1 MKLKIIIVFFTS
13 FLIVAY
19 NQLLFSQQTISDP
32 LNKTPTLIESSEL
45 ILVWSERLS
54 DGSGY
59 RFGQKIY
66 DYNDANPNPP
76 NQLIAGLRGDEQ
88 GATNNSQVAVATGDF
103 NGDSKTD
110 FVSAYVN
117 PQNKVRMVIPTI
129 NPQNFGWSTVN
140 SILSQGTINSTNEY
154 YRRIRLAAGNFDT
167 DRQAEFVLAYIDNTN
182 KIRLELYD
190 TDGSLVPVYR
200 GGINDESSHTTLT
213 RFNITT
219 ADFNGDGKDEIVIS
233 GVDPTGG
240 GGNSWGIFV
249 KVYEVTGSGQFTLV
263 PKAKQVIFNQPQFS
277 LSTLNLSLA
286 KGDYNNDI
294 KPDLALAFSFFTQ
307 SMSDNDS
314 YLYLLEVSGN
324 LNTIT
329 FNTTRRV
336 MRNSVGQNQMAK
348 NDLVSGDLNGDGKDE
363 IFWGIEG
370 NVYVYEPD
378 TAMVPVYRT
387 EIGGLFT
394 SDTDDQLTNNYL
406 GILDVDRDFKDD
418 LVTVESFYS
427 GDPNSNQ
434 YFRLRVY
441 GISGNNIS
449 SIFLKAQRNN
459 EENIQINGGVSE
471 FRNYAIALGD
481 FNGDRVRLGSPSRY
495 QITDI
500 LQPMV
505 ILNAPPIHFDI
516 FNGVVYDLNGCYNGN
531 NCDFYSQYQKVSS
544 QSVEVQSEIHRDW
557 GVSASLSGG
566 GSILGLGVKA
576 SMTANYGEKFQRTSN
591 SSQTVTV
598 GIQVTASEDDY
609 IYATVADYDVWEYP
623 VYTDSGFQGNLLV
636 LFPLLKEN
644 RWFPAKSWSGSLYKP
659 NHEVSN
665 ILSYYAYTDSLEQN
679 EDLAVR
685 IKGSLNESFVLNG
698 NSNIDWFQTFTE
710 FQQNQSLASRRVGL
724 EVGATVSGWGLEVG
738 VSGNYSQEEIS
749 THTTSV
755 TEQIS
760 LKVHLDNVNMGLGE
774 VSYLVTP
781 YSYWAKNGALVIDY
795 AVRPEVSA
803 PGGTQTWW
811 QVNYQSKSDPA
822 FILPWRYDPE
832 KGFTLQDP
840 NKRFQ
845 TKEITF
851 QPADVHPGDTVLVKA
866 RIHNY
871 SLIPTP
877 SAVNVKF
884 YVGDPD
890 SGGTLI
896 TALNGQSVFSTSGV
910 IPSRGKQEVQMQ
922 WAIPSN
928 LPLFSRIYAVIDPDN
943 QIDELHTNNN
953 KGWAVL
959 GRTVPTSVEDD
970 ENVFVSDYQLYQ
982 NYPNPFN
989 PSTKI
994 VYSIPSFGKVTIKIF
1009 DILGNEISTL
1019 VDDIKSA
1026 GMHEVEFNPTS
1037 NTLNLASG
1045 VYFYQLKVS
1054 DPTGKNNT
1062 FITTK
1067 KMMLLK

>member
-1 MKLKIIIVFFTS
+1 MVKLRYKGILLF
-13 FLIVAY
+13 FLIIAI
-19 NQLLFSQQTISDP
+19 NQLLSAQQSNSDP

-59 RFGQKIY
+59 KFGQKIY

-76 NQLIAGLRGDEQ
+76 NQLLTGIRGDEQ
-88 GATNNSQVAVATGDF
+88 SATNNSQVAVTAGDF
-103 NGDSKTD
+103 NGDGKTD

-117 PQNKVRMVIPTI
+117 TQNKVRMVIPQI
-129 NPQNFGWSTVN
+129 NPQNFGWSQVS
-140 SILSQGTINSTNEY
+140 SILSQGTINSTNEFF
-154 YRRIRLAAGNFDT
+154 RRMRLVAGNFDS
-167 DRQAEFVLAYIDNTN
+167 DPQHEFALAFIDNTN
-182 KIRLELYD
+182 KVRIEIYD
-190 TDGSLVPVYR
+190 TDGTLSPVYR
-200 GGINDESSHTTLT
+200 GGINDETSHSTLT

-219 ADFNGDGKDEIVIS
+219 ADFNGDGKSEIIIS
-233 GVDPTGG
+233 GVDPSGG
-240 GGNSWGIFV
+240 GTNSWGIFV
-249 KVYEVTGSGQFTLV
+249 KVYEVTGSGSFTLV
-263 PKAKQVIFNQPQFS
+263 PKAKQVIFSQPQFNI
-277 LSTLNLSLA
+277 STLNLSLA
-286 KGDYNNDI
+286 AGDFNNDI
-294 KPDLALAFSFFTQ
+294 KTDLAFAFSFFTQ
-307 SMSDNDS
+307 SLSENDS
-314 YLYLLEVSGN
+314 YLYLIEVSEN

-329 FNTTRRV
+329 FNNTRRV
-336 MRNSVGQNQMAK
+336 TRNSVGQNQMAK
-348 NDLVSGDLNGDGKDE
+348 NDLVAGDLNGDGKDE

-378 TAMVPVYRT
+378 TSMVPVYRT

-394 SDTDDQLTNNYL
+394 GDSDDQLTNNYL

-418 LVTVESFYS
+418 LVTAESFYF

-441 GISGNNIS
+441 GITGNNIS
-449 SIFLKAQRNN
+449 SLFLKAQKTN
-459 EENIQINGGVSE
+459 EENIQINGGTSE
-471 FRNYAIALGD
+471 FRNYALALGD
-481 FNGDRVRLGSPSRY
+481 FNGDRVRLGTPNRY
-495 QITDI
+495 QVTNI

-505 ILNAPPIHFDI
+505 ILNAPPIHFDVI
-516 FNGVVYDLNGCYNGN
+516 NGIIYDLNSCYNGN

-544 QSVEVQSEIHRDW
+544 QSVEVKSEVNRDW

-566 GSILGLGVKA
+566 GNILGLGVKA
-576 SMTANYGEKFQRTSN
+576 SMTANYGEKFQRVSN

-598 GIQVTASEDDY
+598 GIQVTATEDDY

-644 RWFPAKSWSGSLYKP
+644 RWFPAKSWSGSAYKP

-679 EDLAVR
+679 EEMATR

-724 EVGATVSGWGLEVG
+724 EVGASVSGWGIEVG

-760 LKVHLDNVNMGLGE
+760 LKVHLDNINMGLGE

-795 AVRPEVSA
+795 AVRPEISA

-851 QPADVHPGDTVLVKA
+851 QPLDSHPGDTVIVKA
-866 RIHNY
+866 RVHNY

-877 SAVNVKF
+877 GAVKVKF

-896 TALNGQSVFSTSGV
+896 TALNGQSEFITPGV
-910 IPSRGKQEVQMQ
+910 IPARGKQEVQMQ
-922 WAIPSN
+922 WAIPST

-953 KGWAVL
+953 KGWAIL
-959 GRTVPTSVEDD
+959 GKTVPTSVED
-970 ENVFVSDYQLYQ
+970 EQIYTVSDYELYQ

-994 VYSIPSFGKVTIKIF
+994 VYTIPTYGKVTIKVF
-1009 DILGNEISTL
+1009 DVLGREISTL
-1019 VDDIKSA
+1019 VNDIKSA
-1026 GMHEVEFNPTS
+1026 GQHEIEFNTAE
-1037 NTLNLASG
+1037 LGLASG
-1045 VYFYQLKVS
+1045 VYFYQMKVA
-1054 DPTGKNNT
+1054 DQTNFTKE

-1067 KMMLLK
+1067 KMLLIK

>member
-1 MKLKIIIVFFTS
+1 MVKLRYKGILLF
-13 FLIVAY
+13 FLIIAI
-19 NQLLFSQQTISDP
+19 NQLLSAQQSNSDP

-59 RFGQKIY
+59 KFGQKIY

-76 NQLIAGLRGDEQ
+76 NQLLTGIRGDEQ
-88 GATNNSQVAVATGDF
+88 SATNNSQVAVTAGDF
-103 NGDSKTD
+103 NGDGKTD

-117 PQNKVRMVIPTI
+117 TQNKVRMVIPQI
-129 NPQNFGWSTVN
+129 NPQNFGWSQVS
-140 SILSQGTINSTNEY
+140 SILSQGTINSTNEFF
-154 YRRIRLAAGNFDT
+154 RRMRLVAGNFDS
-167 DRQAEFVLAYIDNTN
+167 DPQHEFALAFIDNTN
-182 KIRLELYD
+182 KVRIEIYD
-190 TDGSLVPVYR
+190 TDGTLSPVYR
-200 GGINDESSHTTLT
+200 GGINDETSHSTLT

-219 ADFNGDGKDEIVIS
+219 ADFNGDGKSEIIIS
-233 GVDPTGG
+233 GVDPSGG
-240 GGNSWGIFV
+240 GTNSWGIFV
-249 KVYEVTGSGQFTLV
+249 KVYEVTGSGSFTLV
-263 PKAKQVIFNQPQFS
+263 PKAKQVIFSQPQFNI
-277 LSTLNLSLA
+277 STLNLSLA
-286 KGDYNNDI
+286 AGDFNNDI
-294 KPDLALAFSFFTQ
+294 KTDLAFAFSFFTQ
-307 SMSDNDS
+307 SLSENDS
-314 YLYLLEVSGN
+314 YLYLIEVSEN

-329 FNTTRRV
+329 FNNTRRV
-336 MRNSVGQNQMAK
+336 TRNSVGQNQMAK
-348 NDLVSGDLNGDGKDE
+348 NDLVAGDLNGDGKDE

-378 TAMVPVYRT
+378 TSMVPVYRT

-394 SDTDDQLTNNYL
+394 GDSDDQLTNNYL

-418 LVTVESFYS
+418 LVTAESFYF

-441 GISGNNIS
+441 GITGNNIS
-449 SIFLKAQRNN
+449 SLFLKAQKTN
-459 EENIQINGGVSE
+459 EENIQINGGTSE
-471 FRNYAIALGD
+471 FRNYALALGD
-481 FNGDRVRLGSPSRY
+481 FNGDRVRLGTPNRY
-495 QITDI
+495 QVTNI

-505 ILNAPPIHFDI
+505 ILNAPPIHFDVI
-516 FNGVVYDLNGCYNGN
+516 NGIIYDLNSCYNGN

-544 QSVEVQSEIHRDW
+544 QSVEVKSEVNRDW
-557 GVSASLSGG
+557 GISASLSGG
-566 GSILGLGVKA
+566 GNILGLGVKA
-576 SMTANYGEKFQRTSN
+576 SMTANYGEKFQRVSN

-598 GIQVTASEDDY
+598 GIQVTATEDDY

-644 RWFPAKSWSGSLYKP
+644 RWFPAKSWSGSAYKP

-679 EDLAVR
+679 EEMATR

-724 EVGATVSGWGLEVG
+724 EVGASVSGWGIEVG

-760 LKVHLDNVNMGLGE
+760 LKVHLDNINMGLGE

-795 AVRPEVSA
+795 AVRPEISA

-851 QPADVHPGDTVLVKA
+851 QPLDSHPGDTVIVKA
-866 RIHNY
+866 RVHNY

-877 SAVNVKF
+877 GAVKVKF

-896 TALNGQSVFSTSGV
+896 TALNGQSEFITPGV
-910 IPSRGKQEVQMQ
+910 IPARGKQEVQMQ
-922 WAIPSN
+922 WAIPSS

-953 KGWAVL
+953 KGWAIL
-959 GRTVPTSVEDD
+959 GKTVPTSVED
-970 ENVFVSDYQLYQ
+970 EQIYTVSDYELYQ

-994 VYSIPSFGKVTIKIF
+994 VYTIPTYGKVTIKVF
-1009 DILGNEISTL
+1009 DVLGREISTL
-1019 VDDIKSA
+1019 VNDIKSA
-1026 GMHEVEFNPTS
+1026 GQHEIEFNTAE
-1037 NTLNLASG
+1037 LGLASG
-1045 VYFYQLKVS
+1045 VYFYQMKVA
-1054 DPTGKNNT
+1054 DQTNFTKE

-1067 KMMLLK
+1067 KMLLIK

>member
-1 MKLKIIIVFFTS
+1 MRFIPFK
-13 FLIVAY
+13 LIVIISLIFATC
-19 NQLLFSQQTISDP
+19 QLLLAQQTISDP
-32 LNKTPTLIESSEL
+32 LNKTPTLVESGEL

-76 NQLIAGLRGDEQ
+76 NQLISGIRGNESN
-88 GATNNSQVAVATGDF
+88 ATNNSQVAAATGDF
-103 NGDSKTD
+103 NGDGKTD

-117 PQNKVRMVIPTI
+117 TQNKIRMVIPTI
-129 NPQNFGWSTVN
+129 NPQNFGWSQVN
-140 SILSQGTINSTNEY
+140 AVESQGTINSTNEY
-154 YRRIRLAAGNFDT
+154 YRRMRLVTGNFDD
-167 DRQAEFVLAYIDNTN
+167 DRQSEFVLAYIDNTN
-182 KIRLELYD
+182 KIRLEVYD

-200 GGINDESSHTTLT
+200 GGINDESSHTNLI

-219 ADFNGDGKDEIVIS
+219 ADFNGDGKDEIIIS

-240 GGNSWGIFV
+240 GGNTWGIFV
-249 KVYEVTGSGQFTLV
+249 KIYEITGSGQFSLI
-263 PKAKQVIFNQPQFS
+263 PKARQVIFTQPQFS
-277 LSTLNLSLA
+277 ISTLNINLT
-286 KGDYNNDI
+286 KGDFNFDI
-294 KPDLALAFSFFTQ
+294 KPDLALSFSFFTQ
-307 SMSDNDS
+307 SLGENDS
-314 YLYLLEVSGN
+314 YLYILEVSQN

-329 FNTTRRV
+329 FNTTRRAV
-336 MRNSVGQNQMAK
+336 RNAVGPNSMAK
-348 NDLVSGDLNGDGKDE
+348 TDLTAGDLNGDGMDE
-363 IFWGIEG
+363 LIWGIEG
-370 NVYVYEPD
+370 NVYVYQVD
-378 TAMVPVYRT
+378 TSMVPLYRT
-387 EIGGLFT
+387 EIGGVFT
-394 SDTDDQLTNNYL
+394 GNSDDQLTNNYL
-406 GILDVDRDFKDD
+406 GIIDIDRDFKDD
-418 LVTVESFYS
+418 IVVVESFYF

-434 YFRLRVY
+434 YFRIRVY
-441 GISGNNIS
+441 GITGNDVAA
-449 SIFLKAQRNN
+449 IFLKAQRNN
-459 EENIQINGGVSE
+459 DENIQISGGGSE
-471 FRNYAIALGD
+471 FRNYALALGD
-481 FNGDRVRLGSPSRY
+481 FNGDRIRLGSPARY
-495 QITDI
+495 QVTNI

-516 FNGVVYDLNGCYNGN
+516 FNGVVYDLNSCYNGN
-531 NCDFYSQYQKVSS
+531 NCDFYSLYEKVTN
-544 QSVEVQSEIHRDW
+544 QSVEVQSEVHRDW

-598 GIQVTASEDDY
+598 GIQVTATEDDY

-623 VYTDSGFQGNLLV
+623 IFTDSGYQGNMLV
-636 LFPLLKEN
+636 MFPLLKEN
-644 RWFPAKSWSGSLYKP
+644 RWFPAKSWSGSSYKP

-679 EDLAVR
+679 EEMAIR

-698 NSNIDWFQTFTE
+698 NSNIDWYQTFTE
-710 FQQNQSLASRRVGL
+710 FQQNQSLSSRKVGL
-724 EVGATVSGWGLEVG
+724 EVGATVSGWGIEVG
-738 VSGNYSQEEIS
+738 VNGNYSQEEIS

-760 LKVHLDNVNMGLGE
+760 LKVHLDNINMNLGE

-795 AVRPEVSA
+795 AVRPEISN

-851 QPADVHPGDTVLVKA
+851 QPSDVQPGDTVIVKA

-871 SLIPTP
+871 SLVPTP

-884 YVGDPD
+884 YIGDPD

-896 TALNGQSVFSTSGV
+896 SALNGQNIFTTNGIISPRGNESVQF
-910 IPSRGKQEVQMQ
+910 Q
-922 WAIPSN
+922 WAIPSS

-943 QIDELHTNNN
+943 LIDEIHTNNN
-953 KGWAVL
+953 KGWNIL
-959 GRTVPTSVEDD
+959 GRTVPTSVEDYED
-970 ENVFVSDYQLYQ
+970 NIVTDYQLIQ

-994 VYSIPSFGKVTIKIF
+994 TYSIPTYGKVTIKIY

-1019 VDDIKSA
+1019 VDGIISA
-1026 GMHEVEFNPTS
+1026 GKHEAEFNPS
-1037 NTLNLASG
+1037 ADGLNLASG
-1045 VYFYQLKVS
+1045 VYFYQMIVR
-1054 DPTGKNNT
+1054 DPSGNNSL
-1062 FITTK
+1062 FLTTK

>member
-1 MKLKIIIVFFTS
+1 MKLVQYKGFLLL
-13 FLIVAY
+13 FLIVAFH
-19 NQLLFSQQTISDP
+19 QLLFAQQNNPDP

-66 DYNDANPNPP
+66 DYNDANPTPP
-76 NQLIAGLRGDEQ
+76 NQLITGIRGNEQ
-88 GATNNSQVAVATGDF
+88 GAISNSQVAAATGDF
-103 NGDSKTD
+103 NDDGKTD

-117 PQNKVRMVIPTI
+117 TQNKVRMVIPQI
-129 NPQNFGWSTVN
+129 NPQNFGWAQVN
-140 SILSQGTINSTNEY
+140 SILSQGTINSGNEISK
-154 YRRIRLAAGNFDT
+154 RIRIATGNFDS
-167 DRQAEFVLAYIDNTN
+167 DRQSEYVLAFIDNNN
-182 KIRLELYD
+182 KIKLELYD
-190 TDGSLVPVYR
+190 TDGTLVPNYR
-200 GGINDESSHTTLT
+200 GGISDESSHTTHM
-213 RFNITT
+213 RFSITT
-219 ADFNGDGKDEIVIS
+219 ADFNGDGKSEIIIT
-233 GVDPTGG
+233 GVDPVGG
-240 GGNSWGIFV
+240 GGGLWGIFV
-249 KVYEVTGSGQFTLV
+249 KVYEVSGTGQLTLL
-263 PKAKQVIFNQPQFS
+263 PKAKQVIFTQPQFS
-277 LSTLNLSLA
+277 ISSLNLSLA
-286 KGDYNNDI
+286 KGDFNNDI
-294 KPDLALAFSFFTQ
+294 RPDIALSFSFFTQ
-307 SMSDNDS
+307 LMSENDS
-314 YLYLLEVSGN
+314 YLYLLEVSEN

-329 FNTTRRV
+329 FNNSRRV
-336 MRNSVGQNQMAK
+336 VRNAVGENQMSK
-348 NDLVSGDLNGDGKDE
+348 NDLAAGDLNGDGKDE
-363 IFWGIEG
+363 LFWGIDG
-370 NVYVYEPD
+370 NVFIYEPD
-378 TAMVPVYRT
+378 TSMVPQYRT
-387 EIGGLFT
+387 EIGGIFT
-394 SDTDDQLTNNYL
+394 GDTDNLLTNNYI

-418 LVTVESFYS
+418 LAIVESFYTA
-427 GDPNSNQ
+427 DPNSNQ

-441 GISGNNIS
+441 GITGNNIS
-449 SIFLKAQRNN
+449 GIFLKAQRTS
-459 EENIQINGGVSE
+459 EENIQINGGTSE
-471 FRNYAIALGD
+471 YRSYALGLGD
-481 FNGDRVRLGSPSRY
+481 FNGDRVRLGAPNRY

-516 FNGVVYDLNGCYNGN
+516 INGVIYDLNACYNGN
-531 NCDFYSQYQKVSS
+531 NCDFYSRYEKVSS
-544 QSVEVQSEIHRDW
+544 QSVEVKSEVHRDW

-566 GSILGLGVKA
+566 GNFLGLGVKA
-576 SMTANYGEKFQRTSN
+576 SMTASYGEKFQKVSN

-623 VYTDSGFQGNLLV
+623 VFTDSGYQGNLLV
-636 LFPLLKEN
+636 LYPLLKEN
-644 RWFPAKSWSGSLYKP
+644 RWFPAKSWSGSAYKP

-698 NSNIDWFQTFTE
+698 SSNIDWFQTFTE

-724 EVGATVSGWGLEVG
+724 EVGASVSGWGIEVG
-738 VSGNYSQEEIS
+738 VNGNYSQEEIS

-760 LKVHLDNVNMGLGE
+760 LKVHLDNINMGLGE

-795 AVRPEVSA
+795 AVRPEISN

-840 NKRFQ
+840 NKRYQ

-851 QPADVHPGDTVLVKA
+851 QPMDNHPGDTVTVKA

-877 SAVNVKF
+877 GSVKVKF
-884 YVGDPD
+884 YIGDPD

-896 TALNGQSVFSTSGV
+896 TSLNGQSEFFTTGI
-910 IPSRGKQEVQMQ
+910 IPARGKQEVQMQ
-922 WAIPSN
+922 WAIPQS

-953 KGWAVL
+953 KGWAIL
-959 GRTVPTSVEDD
+959 GRTLPTSVED
-970 ENVFVSDYQLYQ
+970 EPILTVSNYELYQ
-982 NYPNPFN
+982 NFPNPFN
-989 PSTKI
+989 PATRI
-994 VYSIPSFGKVTIKIF
+994 VYSIPTYGKVTIKVF
-1009 DILGNEISTL
+1009 DVLGQELSTL
-1019 VDDIKSA
+1019 INDIQSA
-1026 GMHEVEFNPTS
+1026 GRHEIEFNTS
-1037 NTLNLASG
+1037 GLNLTSG
-1045 VYFYQLKVS
+1045 VYFYQIKVINQQNQATEFLS
-1054 DPTGKNNT
+1054 
-1062 FITTK
+1062 TK
-1067 KMMLLK
+1067 KMLLLK

>member
-1 MKLKIIIVFFTS
+1 MRHGVFIGVFVFF
-13 FLIVAY
+13 LMVAF
-19 NQLLFSQQTISDP
+19 NQLLLSQQVISDP

-45 ILVWSERLS
+45 IVVWSERLS

-76 NQLIAGLRGDEQ
+76 NQLITGIRGDEQ
-88 GATNNSQVAVATGDF
+88 GATNNSQVAVTTGDF
-103 NGDSKTD
+103 DGDGKTD
-110 FVSAYVN
+110 FVSSYVN
-117 PQNKVRMVIPTI
+117 TQNKIRMVIPVI
-129 NPQNFGWSTVN
+129 NSQNFGWSQVN
-140 SILSQGTINSTNEY
+140 SVISQGTINSTNEY
-154 YRRIRLAAGNFDT
+154 FRRMRLVAGNFDS
-167 DRQAEFVLAYIDNTN
+167 DRQMEYVLAFIDNTN
-182 KIRLELYD
+182 KIQLELYD

-200 GGINDESSHTTLT
+200 GGINDESSHTTLA

-219 ADFNGDGKDEIVIS
+219 ADFNGDGKDEIIIS
-233 GVDPTGG
+233 GVDPSGG

-263 PKAKQVIFNQPQFS
+263 PKAKQVIFTQPQFS
-277 LSTLNLSLA
+277 LSTLNISLT
-286 KGDYNNDI
+286 KGDFNNDI
-294 KPDLALAFSFFTQ
+294 KPDIGFAFSFFTQ
-307 SMSDNDS
+307 SMGENDS
-314 YLYLLEVSGN
+314 YLYLLEVSQN

-329 FNTTRRV
+329 FNNTRRV
-336 MRNSVGQNQMAK
+336 VRNSVGQNQMAK
-348 NDLVSGDLNGDGKDE
+348 NDLVAGDLNGDGIDE
-363 IFWGIEG
+363 IIWGIEG
-370 NVYVYEPD
+370 NAYIYQTD

-387 EIGGLFT
+387 EIGGIYT
-394 SDTDDQLTNNYL
+394 GDSDNQVTNNYI
-406 GILDVDRDFKDD
+406 GITDVDRDFKDD
-418 LVTVESFYS
+418 FAIVESFYF

-434 YFRLRVY
+434 YFRIRVY
-441 GISGNNIS
+441 GITGNNVS
-449 SIFLKAQRNN
+449 SVFLKAQRNN
-459 EENIQINGGVSE
+459 EENIQINGGASE
-471 FRNYAIALGD
+471 YRNYALALGD
-481 FNGDRVRLGSPSRY
+481 FNGDRVRLGAPNRY
-495 QITDI
+495 QVTNI

-516 FNGVVYDLNGCYNGN
+516 FNGVIYDISSCYNGN
-531 NCDFYSQYQKVSS
+531 NCDFYSRYEKVSN
-544 QSVEVQSEIHRDW
+544 QSVEVQSEVHKDW

-566 GSILGLGVKA
+566 ANFLGLGVKT

-623 VYTDSGFQGNLLV
+623 VFTDSGYQGNLLV
-636 LFPLLKEN
+636 MFPLLKEN
-644 RWFPAKSWSGSLYKP
+644 RWFPAKSWSGSAYKP

-679 EDLAVR
+679 EEMAVR

-698 NSNIDWFQTFTE
+698 NSNIDWYQTFTE

-724 EVGATVSGWGLEVG
+724 EVGASVSGWGIEVG

-755 TEQIS
+755 SEQIS
-760 LKVHLDNVNMGLGE
+760 LKVHLDNINMNLGE

-795 AVRPEVSA
+795 AVRPELSA

-866 RIHNY
+866 RVHNY

-884 YVGDPD
+884 YIGDPD

-896 TALNGQSVFSTSGV
+896 TDLNGQSVFTTTGI
-910 IPSRGKQEVQMQ
+910 IPARGKQEVQMQ

-928 LPLFSRIYAVIDPDN
+928 IPLFSRIYAVIDPDN
-943 QIDELHTNNN
+943 QIDEIHTNNN
-953 KGWAVL
+953 KGWNIL

-970 ENVFVSDYQLYQ
+970 EYIVVSDYQLDQ

-994 VYSIPSFGKVTIKIF
+994 SYSIPTYGKVTMKVF
-1009 DILGNEISTL
+1009 DILGREISTL
-1019 VDDIKSA
+1019 VNEIMPA
-1026 GMHEVEFNPTS
+1026 GKHEVEFNPS
-1037 NTLNLASG
+1037 SSGLNLASG

-1054 DPTGKNNT
+1054 DPSGLNST

>member
-1 MKLKIIIVFFTS
+1 MVKLRYKGILLF
-13 FLIVAY
+13 FLIIAI
-19 NQLLFSQQTISDP
+19 NQLLSAQQSNSDP

-59 RFGQKIY
+59 KFGQKIY

-76 NQLIAGLRGDEQ
+76 NQLLTGIRGDEQ
-88 GATNNSQVAVATGDF
+88 SATNNSQVAVTAGDF
-103 NGDSKTD
+103 NGDGKTD

-117 PQNKVRMVIPTI
+117 TQNKVRMVIPQI
-129 NPQNFGWSTVN
+129 NPQNFGWSQVS
-140 SILSQGTINSTNEY
+140 SILSQGTINSTNEFF
-154 YRRIRLAAGNFDT
+154 RRMRLVAGNFDS
-167 DRQAEFVLAYIDNTN
+167 DPQHEFALAFIDNTN
-182 KIRLELYD
+182 KVRIEIYD
-190 TDGSLVPVYR
+190 TDGTLSPVYR
-200 GGINDESSHTTLT
+200 GGINDETSHSTLT

-219 ADFNGDGKDEIVIS
+219 ADFNGDGKSEIIIS
-233 GVDPTGG
+233 GVDPSGG
-240 GGNSWGIFV
+240 GTNSWGIFV
-249 KVYEVTGSGQFTLV
+249 KVYEVTGSGSFTLV
-263 PKAKQVIFNQPQFS
+263 PKAKQVIFSQPQFNI
-277 LSTLNLSLA
+277 STLNLSLA
-286 KGDYNNDI
+286 AGDFNNDI
-294 KPDLALAFSFFTQ
+294 KTDLAFAFSFFTQ
-307 SMSDNDS
+307 SLSENDS
-314 YLYLLEVSGN
+314 YLYLIEVSEN

-329 FNTTRRV
+329 FNNTRRV
-336 MRNSVGQNQMAK
+336 TRNSVGQNQMAK
-348 NDLVSGDLNGDGKDE
+348 NDLVAGDLNGDGKDE

-378 TAMVPVYRT
+378 TSMVPVYRT

-394 SDTDDQLTNNYL
+394 GDSDDQLTNNYL

-418 LVTVESFYS
+418 LVTAESFYF

-441 GISGNNIS
+441 GITGNNIS
-449 SIFLKAQRNN
+449 SLFLKAQKTN
-459 EENIQINGGVSE
+459 EENIQINGGTSE
-471 FRNYAIALGD
+471 FRNYALALGD
-481 FNGDRVRLGSPSRY
+481 FNGDRVRLGTPNRY
-495 QITDI
+495 QVTNI

-505 ILNAPPIHFDI
+505 ILNAPPIHFDVI
-516 FNGVVYDLNGCYNGN
+516 NGIIYDLNSCYNGN

-544 QSVEVQSEIHRDW
+544 QSVEVKSEVNRDW

-566 GSILGLGVKA
+566 GNILGLGVKA
-576 SMTANYGEKFQRTSN
+576 SMTANYGEKFQRVSN

-598 GIQVTASEDDY
+598 GIQVTATEDDY

-644 RWFPAKSWSGSLYKP
+644 RWFPAKSWSGSAYKP

-679 EDLAVR
+679 EEMATR

-724 EVGATVSGWGLEVG
+724 EVGASVSGWGIEVG

-760 LKVHLDNVNMGLGE
+760 LKVHLDNINMGLGE

-795 AVRPEVSA
+795 AVRPEISA

-851 QPADVHPGDTVLVKA
+851 QPLDSHPGDTVIVKA
-866 RIHNY
+866 RVHNY

-877 SAVNVKF
+877 GAVKVKF

-896 TALNGQSVFSTSGV
+896 TALNGQSEFITPGV
-910 IPSRGKQEVQMQ
+910 IPARGKQEVQMQ
-922 WAIPSN
+922 WAIPSS

-953 KGWAVL
+953 KGWAIL
-959 GRTVPTSVEDD
+959 GKTVPTSVED
-970 ENVFVSDYQLYQ
+970 EQIYTVSDYELYQ

-994 VYSIPSFGKVTIKIF
+994 VYTIPTYGKVTIKVF
-1009 DILGNEISTL
+1009 DVLGREISTL
-1019 VDDIKSA
+1019 VNDIKSA
-1026 GMHEVEFNPTS
+1026 GQHEIEFNTAE
-1037 NTLNLASG
+1037 LGLASG
-1045 VYFYQLKVS
+1045 VYFYQMKVA
-1054 DPTGKNNT
+1054 DQTNFTKE

-1067 KMMLLK
+1067 KMLLIK

>member
-1 MKLKIIIVFFTS
+1 MIIRFSNVILIFF
-13 FLIVAY
+13 LLVAL
-19 NQLLFSQQTISDP
+19 NQLLLSQQGSSDP
-32 LNKTPTLIESSEL
+32 LNKTPTLIESSEM

-59 RFGQKIY
+59 KFGQKIY

-76 NQLIAGLRGDEQ
+76 NQLIAGIRGDEQ
-88 GATNNSQVAVATGDF
+88 GATNNSQVAAATGDF
-103 NGDSKTD
+103 NGDGKTD

-117 PQNKVRMVIPTI
+117 TQNKVRMVIPVI
-129 NPQNFGWSTVN
+129 NPQNFGWSQVN
-140 SILSQGTINSTNEY
+140 SILSQGTINSTNEFF
-154 YRRIRLAAGNFDT
+154 RRMRLVTGNFD
-167 DRQAEFVLAYIDNTN
+167 DDPQLEYALAYIDNTN
-182 KIRLELYD
+182 KIRIEIYD
-190 TDGSLVPVYR
+190 TDGTLSPSYR
-200 GGINDESSHTTLT
+200 GGINDETSHSTLL
-213 RFNITT
+213 RFNIRT
-219 ADFNGDGKDEIVIS
+219 ADFNQDGKHEIIIT

-240 GGNSWGIFV
+240 GSTWGIFV
-249 KVYEVTGSGQFTLV
+249 KVYQVTGSGQFTLV
-263 PKAKQVIFNQPQFS
+263 PKAKQVIFTQPQFS
-277 LSTLNLSLA
+277 ISTLNLSLA
-286 KGDYNNDI
+286 AGDFNNDI
-294 KPDLALAFSFFTQ
+294 KSDVALAFSFFTQ
-307 SMSDNDS
+307 SLSENDS
-314 YLYLLEVSGN
+314 YLYLIEVSEN

-329 FNTTRRV
+329 FNSTRRV
-336 MRNSVGQNQMAK
+336 MRNSVGQNAMAK
-348 NDLVSGDLNGDGKDE
+348 NDLVTGDLNGDGKDE

-378 TAMVPVYRT
+378 TAMIPVYRT

-394 SDTDDQLTNNYL
+394 SDSDDQLTNNYL
-406 GILDVDRDFKDD
+406 GVMDIDRDFKDD
-418 LVTVESFYS
+418 LITVESFYF

-434 YFRLRVY
+434 YFRLRAY
-441 GISGNNIS
+441 GITGNNIS
-449 SIFLKAQRNN
+449 SLFLKAQRNN
-459 EENIQINGGVSE
+459 EENIQINGGGSE

-516 FNGVVYDLNGCYNGN
+516 INGTVYDLNSCYNGN

-544 QSVEVQSEIHRDW
+544 QSVEVQSEVHRDW
-557 GVSASLSGG
+557 GISASLSGG
-566 GSILGLGVKA
+566 GNILGLGVKA
-576 SMTANYGEKFQRTSN
+576 SMTANYGEKFQRISN

-679 EDLAVR
+679 EELAVR

-724 EVGATVSGWGLEVG
+724 EVGTTVGGWGIEVG
-738 VSGNYSQEEIS
+738 VNGNYSQEEIS

-896 TALNGQSVFSTSGV
+896 TALNGQSVFSTNGI
-910 IPSRGKQEVQMQ
+910 IPARGKQEVQMQ

-959 GRTVPTSVEDD
+959 GRTLPTSVEDEEVYVVD
-970 ENVFVSDYQLYQ
+970 KYELSQ

-994 VYSIPSFGKVTIKIF
+994 VYSIPTYGKVTIKVF
-1009 DILGNEISTL
+1009 DILGREITTL
-1019 VDDIKSA
+1019 VNDIKPA
-1026 GMHEVEFNPTS
+1026 GRHEVDFNPNS
-1037 NTLNLASG
+1037 FGLSLASG
-1045 VYFYQLKVS
+1045 VYFYQMKVVDQTNQS
-1054 DPTGKNNT
+1054 QE

-1067 KMMLLK
+1067 KMILLK